1 MSLIERA
8 VVCPS
13 SRTQTGSGRA
23 GRANSGLALGERGQ
37 REAQP
42 NSRNWPDDGERV
54 SGHPRSAMPGS
65 LPAGGNWWLGWDS
78 FLASIPAGENPR
90 CSAITKRGDS
100 YLRTLLI
107 HGARAVIR
115 GAERKAHDARG
126 WLANLVRR
134 RSKNVAAVAL
144 VNKNARVV

>member
-1 MSLIERA
+1 MNARLYAHLRELKREVDELDAQIQAWRWANAASVKLSRIPRIGPMTASALVATHDRLCPA
-8 VVCPS
+8 VCQRVA
-13 SRTQTGSGRA
+13 TG
-23 GRANSGLALGERGQ
+23 GLAGTRFSPAFQRGKTHVARHHQ
-37 REAQP
+37 
-42 NSRNWPDDGERV
+42 
-54 SGHPRSAMPGS
+54 
-65 LPAGGNWWLGWDS
+65 AG
-78 FLASIPAGENPR
+78 
-90 CSAITKRGDS
+90 C